1 MHIKQDKDELIV
13 AAGGIV
19 EQGTREGLKIA
30 VIYRE
35 RHGGEWS
42 LPKGK
47 QDAGESLQ
55 ETARR
60 EVREETG
67 CDVRFTGFAGCTH
80 YYHGETPKV
89 VLYWKMELVGICR
102 FEPSGEVRQIT
113 WLSPGEAYDRMAYS
127 DEKVLLDRV
136 YKLEK

>member
-1 MHIKQDKDELIV
+1 MYQEMDRDELIL

-19 EQGTREGLKIA
+19 EQQTPQGAKIA

-47 QDAGESLQ
+47 QDAGETLQ

-67 CDVRFTGFAGCTH
+67 CEVRFTGFAGCTH
-80 YYHGETPKV
+80 YYHGDLPKV
-89 VLYWKMELVGICR
+89 VFYWKMELVGTCN
-102 FEPSGEVRQIT
+102 FKPSGEVLRLV
-113 WLSPGEAYDRMAYS
+113 WLAPAEAVTRVAYA
-127 DEKVLLDRV
+127 DEKQLLGRV
-136 YKLEK
+136 YGLNS